1 MSMVVVRAATAACAL
16 VCLAVSADA
25 QELRPP
31 GVLTPAQRQDRV
43 EELERLLQQST
54 DENERLQHQLRQAQA
69 EVRRLQ
75 SMVSDLAAVRDARDE
90 IGSGA
95 SESRS
100 PAPSPPPARD
110 RQSQRTPPPPPA
122 PTPAQQGSLGTLPAS
137 DLPSD
142 PAVAYQQAREL
153 LLNGQTRQ
161 AEQAFSD
168 FLSRYSNDSHA
179 PEARYWHSFVLL
191 ARDAHQEAADGFV
204 AYLRGNPRGQ
214 RAADAL
220 FRLGVALKGLGRN
233 QQACQVFTDL
243 PARYPQAARSL
254 RDQAARERTALRCRA

>member
-1 MSMVVVRAATAACAL
+1 MSMVLVRAAAVACAL
-16 VCLAVSADA
+16 VCLTVSAGA

-31 GVLTPAQRQDRV
+31 GALTPTQRQDRV
-43 EELERLLQQST
+43 EELERLLQQAT

-90 IGSGA
+90 IESGA
-95 SESRS
+95 SESR
-100 PAPSPPPARD
+100 PSAQPPPAPARE
-110 RQSQRTPPPPPA
+110 RQSQRAPPPSAPP
-122 PTPAQQGSLGTLPAS
+122 QQGSLGTLSAS
-137 DLPSD
+137 DLPND

-168 FLSRYSNDSHA
+168 FLARHANDSHA

-204 AYLRGNPRGQ
+204 AYLRNNPRGQ

-233 QQACQVFTDL
+233 QQACQAFTDL
-243 PARYPQAARSL
+243 PTRYPQAARSL
-254 RDQAARERTALRCRA
+254 RDQAVRERTALRCRA

>member
-1 MSMVVVRAATAACAL
+1 MSMVLVRAAAAACAL
-16 VCLAVSADA
+16 VCLTVSVDA

-43 EELERLLQQST
+43 EELERLLQQAT

-95 SESRS
+95 SESR
-100 PAPSPPPARD
+100 PPVQPPPAPVRD
-110 RQSQRTPPPPPA
+110 RQSQRAPPPA
-122 PTPAQQGSLGTLPAS
+122 PAQQGSLGTLPAS
-137 DLPSD
+137 DLPND
-142 PAVAYQQAREL
+142 PAAAYQQAREL

-168 FLSRYSNDSHA
+168 FLARHANDSHA

-204 AYLRGNPRGQ
+204 AYLRTNPRGQ

-233 QQACQVFTDL
+233 QQACQAFTDL
-243 PARYPQAARSL
+243 PTRYPQAARSL
-254 RDQAARERTALRCRA
+254 RDQAVRERSALRCRA